1 MKGTRLKLSNQT
13 IDDLDIRI
21 LSYLLKDS
29 NQSHKVIGQLVHL
42 SGQAVGTRVQK
53 LRDIGVIEGYTLR
66 WNPEKIGLMVHAFIT
81 VFLKSNNAHQSFQL
95 FVQQNDQVTETH
107 RVSGEGC
114 YWMRVHVRSILE
126 LNKLLDYILKYGNY
140 KLSLSIGKIK

>member
-66 WNPEKIGLMVHAFIT
+66 WNPEKIGLLVHAFIT

-95 FVQQNDQVTETH
+95 FVQQNDQVTETY

-114 YWMRVHVRSILE
+114 YWMRVHVLSILE
-126 LNKLLDYILKYGNY
+126 LNKFLDDILKYGNY